1 MMGST
6 KRQPILA
13 VCYDFDYTLSPQNM
27 QDGYISS
34 LGADVAEFWKKSNDF
49 AKDNNMDSNSA
60 YMYLML
66 DLARGKIV
74 LNRENLAA
82 YGSSI
87 ELYPGVTEWFDRIN
101 AYGRLHGI
109 TVEHYILSSGLREMI
124 DGTSIRKHFRAVFA
138 SSYYYNDRGEPKW
151 PAQVINYTN
160 KTQFLF
166 RIEKDILDVNSMEV
180 NKHYE
185 EGEVRVPFRNI
196 VYMGDS
202 RTDIPC
208 MKLVNSM
215 GGHSI
220 GIYENG
226 QKKEVYDL
234 VKDQRI
240 RYFAEADYRE
250 GSRLDTLL
258 KAIIEKTESYEKLEN
273 LHLEDM
279 REYKKDRFER
289 RELRFERADLQS

>member
-1 MMGST
+1 MKNSGN
-6 KRQPILA
+6 KQPILA

-34 LGADVAEFWKKSNDF
+34 LGADVAEFWKRSNDF

-82 YGSSI
+82 YGASI

-109 TVEHYILSSGLREMI
+109 IVEHYILSSGLREMI

-138 SSYYYNDRGEPKW
+138 SSYYYNSRGEPKW

-166 RIEKDILDVNSMEV
+166 RIEKDILD
-180 NKHYE
+180 
-185 EGEVRVPFRNI
+185 
-196 VYMGDS
+196 
-202 RTDIPC
+202 
-208 MKLVNSM
+208 VNSM

-279 REYKKDRFER
+279 REYKKDRLEGR
-289 RELRFERADLQS
+289 G

>member
-1 MMGST
+1 MMGSM

-27 QDGYISS
+27 QDGYISL

-82 YGSSI
+82 YGASI

-166 RIEKDILDVNSMEV
+166 RIEKDVLDVNDMEV
-180 NKHYE
+180 NRHYE

-279 REYKKDRFER
+279 REYRKN
-289 RELRFERADLQS
+289 QI

>member
-1 MMGST
+1 MNDSL
-6 KRQPILA
+6 KNQPILA

-74 LNRENLAA
+74 LNRENLAV
-82 YGSSI
+82 YGASI

-185 EGEVRVPFRNI
+185 EGEVRVPFWNI

-258 KAIIEKTESYEKLEN
+258 KAIIEKTERYEKLEN

-279 REYKKDRFER
+279 WEYKKDRLEGR
-289 RELRFERADLQS
+289 G

>member
-1 MMGST
+1 M
-6 KRQPILA
+6 ILQKIIIWT
-13 VCYDFDYTLSPQNM
+13 VIQ
-27 QDGYISS
+27 
-34 LGADVAEFWKKSNDF
+34 
-49 AKDNNMDSNSA
+49 
-60 YMYLML
+60 
-66 DLARGKIV
+66 IV

-82 YGSSI
+82 YGASI

-138 SSYYYNDRGEPKW
+138 SSYYYNSRGEPKW

-180 NKHYE
+180 NRHYG

-226 QKKEVYDL
+226 QKEQVYDL

-250 GSRLDTLL
+250 GSRLDILM
-258 KAIIEKTESYEKLEN
+258 KAIIEKTKSYEKLEN

-279 REYKKDRFER
+279 REYRKDRIE
-289 RELRFERADLQS
+289 E

>member
-74 LNRENLAA
+74 LNRENLAT
-82 YGSSI
+82 YGASI

-138 SSYYYNDRGEPKW
+138 SSYYYNSRGEPKW

-226 QKKEVYDL
+226 QKTEVYDL

-258 KAIIEKTESYEKLEN
+258 KAIIGKTESYEKLEN

-279 REYKKDRFER
+279 WEYRKN
-289 RELRFERADLQS
+289 QI

>member
-1 MMGST
+1 
-6 KRQPILA
+6 
-13 VCYDFDYTLSPQNM
+13 
-27 QDGYISS
+27 
-34 LGADVAEFWKKSNDF
+34 
-49 AKDNNMDSNSA
+49 
-60 YMYLML
+60 
-66 DLARGKIV
+66 
-74 LNRENLAA
+74 
-82 YGSSI
+82 
-87 ELYPGVTEWFDRIN
+87 
-101 AYGRLHGI
+101 
-109 TVEHYILSSGLREMI
+109 
-124 DGTSIRKHFRAVFA
+124 
-138 SSYYYNDRGEPKW
+138 
-151 PAQVINYTN
+151 
-160 KTQFLF
+160 
-166 RIEKDILDVNSMEV
+166 
-180 NKHYE
+180 
-185 EGEVRVPFRNI
+185 
-196 VYMGDS
+196 MGDS

-279 REYKKDRFER
+279 REYKKDRLEGR
-289 RELRFERADLQS
+289 G

>member
-1 MMGST
+1 MMGT
-6 KRQPILA
+6 MKRQPILT

-34 LGADVAEFWKKSNDF
+34 LGADISEFWKKSNDF

-60 YMYLML
+60 YMYKML

-74 LNRENLAA
+74 LNRANLAA
-82 YGSSI
+82 YGASI
-87 ELYPGVTEWFDRIN
+87 DLYPGVTEWFDRIN

-109 TVEHYILSSGLREMI
+109 IVEHYILSSGLREMI

-138 SSYYYNDRGEPKW
+138 SSYYYNSRGEPNW

-240 RYFAEADYRE
+240 RYYA
-250 GSRLDTLL
+250 
-258 KAIIEKTESYEKLEN
+258 
-273 LHLEDM
+273 
-279 REYKKDRFER
+279 
-289 RELRFERADLQS
+289 

>member
-1 MMGST
+1 MMGT
-6 KRQPILA
+6 MKRQPILA

-27 QDGYISS
+27 QDGSISS
-34 LGADVAEFWKKSNDF
+34 LRADVAEFWKKSNNF

-87 ELYPGVTEWFDRIN
+87 ELYPGVAEWFDRIN

-109 TVEHYILSSGLREMI
+109 IVEHYILSSGLREMI

-279 REYKKDRFER
+279 WEYKKDRLEGR
-289 RELRFERADLQS
+289 G

>member
-1 MMGST
+1 MYCLGQERDMMSST
-6 KRQPILA
+6 KNQSILA

-34 LGADVAEFWKKSNDF
+34 LGADVSEFWRKSNDF

-74 LNRENLAA
+74 LNRENLAV
-82 YGSSI
+82 YGASI

-279 REYKKDRFER
+279 REYRKN
-289 RELRFERADLQS
+289 QI

>member
-1 MMGST
+1 MYCLGQERDMMSST

-34 LGADVAEFWKKSNDF
+34 LGADVDEFWKKSNDF

-74 LNRENLAA
+74 LNRENLAV
-82 YGSSI
+82 YGASI

-279 REYKKDRFER
+279 WEYRKN
-289 RELRFERADLQS
+289 QI

>member
-1 MMGST
+1 MYCLGQERDMMGSM
-6 KRQPILA
+6 KRRPILA

-74 LNRENLAA
+74 LNRENLAV
-82 YGSSI
+82 YGFSI

-109 TVEHYILSSGLREMI
+109 TVEHYILSSGLREII

-185 EGEVRVPFRNI
+185 EGEVRIPFRNI

-279 REYKKDRFER
+279 REYRKN
-289 RELRFERADLQS
+289 QI

>member
-1 MMGST
+1 MSDSL
-6 KRQPILA
+6 KNQPILA

-34 LGADVAEFWKKSNDF
+34 VGADVSEFWRKSNDF

-60 YMYLML
+60 YMYKML

-82 YGSSI
+82 YGASI

-138 SSYYYNDRGEPKW
+138 SSYYYNSRGEPKW

-160 KTQFLF
+160 KT
-166 RIEKDILDVNSMEV
+166 
-180 NKHYE
+180 HYG

-226 QKKEVYDL
+226 QKEQVYDL

-250 GSRLDTLL
+250 GSRLDILM
-258 KAIIEKTESYEKLEN
+258 KAIIEKTKSYEKLEN

-279 REYKKDRFER
+279 REYRKDRIE
-289 RELRFERADLQS
+289 E